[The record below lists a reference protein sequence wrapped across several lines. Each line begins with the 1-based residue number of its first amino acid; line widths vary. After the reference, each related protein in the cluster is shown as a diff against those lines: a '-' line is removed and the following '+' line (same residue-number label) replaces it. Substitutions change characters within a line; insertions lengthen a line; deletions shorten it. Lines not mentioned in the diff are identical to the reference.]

1 MSDNQVWKSQARQ
14 DRDLLRFIHRS
25 SSYDGSYRQWRQSW
39 LERMQSERQRLDE
52 ERRALNGPWTEAEWA
67 LWYQN
72 EEQRLS
78 AAKSFEFV
86 EPDSFFPQSF
96 ENSSGQA
103 LETQNTELQA
113 LKRQRVDDAE
123 VDAWVNSASI

>member
-1 MSDNQVWKSQARQ
+1 MKNDG
-14 DRDLLRFIHRS
+14 RS
-25 SSYDGSYRQWRQSW
+25 MVPG
-39 LERMQSERQRLDE
+39 QRRSGLCGT
-52 ERRALNGPWTEAEWA
+52 RTKN
-67 LWYQN
+67 N
-72 EEQRLS
+72 VSRL
-78 AAKSFEFV
+78 

>member
-1 MSDNQVWKSQARQ
+1 MAPVLARANACS
-14 DRDLLRFIHRS
+14 RSGNDLMKNDGRS
-25 SSYDGSYRQWRQSW
+25 MVPG
-39 LERMQSERQRLDE
+39 QRRSGLCGT
-52 ERRALNGPWTEAEWA
+52 RTKNNVARP
-67 LWYQN
+67 QN
-72 EEQRLS
+72 R
-78 AAKSFEFV
+78 
-86 EPDSFFPQSF
+86 SFFPQSF